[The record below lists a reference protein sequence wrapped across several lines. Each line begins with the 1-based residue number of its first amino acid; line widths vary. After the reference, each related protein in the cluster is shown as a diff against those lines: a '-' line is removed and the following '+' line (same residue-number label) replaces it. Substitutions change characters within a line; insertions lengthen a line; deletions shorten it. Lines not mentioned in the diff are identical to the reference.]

1 MTSRIF
7 SIYSIKPFLL
17 LASLLLSLPALAVD
31 AINTT
36 RFGNVAIEGY
46 DPVAYFTQSRPVKG
60 DSDFEYEWKDAKWRF
75 SSAENLALFT
85 ANPEKYAPQYGG
97 YCAYAVAKNTTASID
112 PTQFTVVDFLAP
124 IAETFRAYGGNAV
137 GITELIASALI
148 LIPKTRTWGALL
160 GLGVISGAIFFHLGT
175 PLGVNR
181 VVDEAGNTDGGAL
194 FYMACGVWLCC
205 AALVYLGRDKIF
217 ALLGQ
222 KPVSALS

>member
-112 PTQFTVVDFLAP
+112 PTQFTVVDDKLYLNFNKGVQQKWLA
-124 IAETFRAYGGNAV
+124 
-137 GITELIASALI
+137 
-148 LIPKTRTWGALL
+148 
-160 GLGVISGAIFFHLGT
+160 
-175 PLGVNR
+175 NR
-181 VVDEAGNTDGGAL
+181 DGFIVDADQNWPEI
-194 FYMACGVWLCC
+194 
-205 AALVYLGRDKIF
+205 LGR
-217 ALLGQ
+217 
-222 KPVSALS
+222 